1 MDIVDTLRERYRL
14 DPTVQQA
21 ADEIE
26 RLRKRV
32 EVLEMDYGHSVKEG
46 IDLAKGWKDAV
57 AEANQLREAL
67 REINSEWGAEYG
79 MHGLRQTILHALGEK
94 E

>member
-1 MDIVDTLRERYRL
+1 MDIVETLRERYRL

-26 RLRKRV
+26 RLREALQKIADIDGWYIKPPSTP
-32 EVLEMDYGHSVKEG
+32 EEANLFGIIEG
-46 IDLAKGWKDAV
+46 CVRV
-57 AEANQLREAL
+57 AEK
-67 REINSEWGAEYG
+67 
-79 MHGLRQTILHALGEK
+79 TLGRK